1 MLWATLREV
10 SSCRNDCHID
20 LSKQPPAGTGNLR
33 VSFIPPLLNRIFALA
48 ISFSNAFLCFSLI
61 NSHLEKDC
69 VRIFHCNP
77 YGLQTRNHFLYPIF
91 SSKKRHQTLL
101 SYATLQSVL
110 LPFSQSLSLSLIFL
124 YFFGYWLFQLVF
136 KAVNLALSAVSF

>member
-1 MLWATLREV
+1 MIMLWATLREV

-77 YGLQTRNHFLYPIF
+77 YGLQTRNHCLSPIF
-91 SSKKRHQTLL
+91 FSAKSGSKLCYLTPRCSCFSPSLLVSLFFDFALLFRTIDFFSWYLKRLT
-101 SYATLQSVL
+101 
-110 LPFSQSLSLSLIFL
+110 
-124 YFFGYWLFQLVF
+124 
-136 KAVNLALSAVSF
+136 

>member
-1 MLWATLREV
+1 MLWATLRV

-33 VSFIPPLLNRIFALA
+33 VSFIPPLLNRIFALPV
-48 ISFSNAFLCFSLI
+48 SFWNAFLCFSLI

-77 YGLQTRNHFLYPIF
+77 YGLQTRNHFPSPIF
-91 SSKKRHQTLL
+91 FQQKAAQTLL
-101 SYATLQSVL
+101 SYATLQLFCSISPCVSIL
-110 LPFSQSLSLSLIFL
+110 WFCFTFS
-124 YFFGYWLFQLVF
+124 YYWLFQLVF
-136 KAVNLALSAVSF
+136 KAVNLALFAAPF

>member
-91 SSKKRHQTLL
+91 FQQKAAPNFAILRHV
-101 SYATLQSVL
+101 AVCFAPI
-110 LPFSQSLSLSLIFL
+110 LPVSLSLIFL

-136 KAVNLALSAVSF
+136 KAVNLARFAVSF

>member
-1 MLWATLREV
+1 MIMLWATLREV

-77 YGLQTRNHFLYPIF
+77 YGLQTRNHCLSPIF
-91 SSKKRHQTLL
+91 FQQK
-101 SYATLQSVL
+101 AAPNFAI
-110 LPFSQSLSLSLIFL
+110 LPHVAVVFLHLSLCLYSLILL
-124 YFFGYWLFQLVF
+124 YFFVLLTF
-136 KAVNLALSAVSF
+136 SAGI